1 MLSEKASSPGN
12 TLINSGK
19 PIRLA
24 ILQRV
29 CTTYNLSLFSK
40 IASQPGIKMRLFFG
54 DDLPNSKVRSAIDLS
69 GIDSLRLPTRFI
81 SIRGRV
87 LTWHKGLIPA
97 LEKFKPDV
105 ILCEGESNFLSYM
118 KAIWYRRHHQMVS
131 LIHWSLGGLPGV
143 PVRPRSLKSCFK
155 YKIQK
160 KFDALLVYSSFGKEC
175 LIELGHPPEK
185 IFVAT
190 NVADTSGHIEQ
201 ARQMQDSPLE
211 ARAKLNLPDR
221 FTILYVGTMDTN
233 KRPDILLDLA
243 RESNADHYNFV
254 LLGDGPMLEQLRG
267 RAKAKGLSNVF
278 LPGRVSQE
286 LPLYYRASDAMVLP
300 GRGGMVISEAMA
312 WSLPVVVHEADGTE
326 YDLVRDGETG
336 IRLTGSSVTDFNN
349 AVETLRRDITKC
361 KAMGRAGRES
371 LVKEH
376 NIEQMVERIIDAVRE
391 SCASRKVLT
400 PPMNLR

>member
-1 MLSEKASSPGN
+1 MLNENASSPGN
-12 TLINSGK
+12 TDLNPEK

-29 CTTYNLSLFSK
+29 CTAYNLSLFTK
-40 IASQPGIKMRLFFG
+40 ISSQPGIKMRLFFG
-54 DDLPNSKVRSAIDLS
+54 YDLPNSKVRSATDLS
-69 GIDSLRLPTRFI
+69 GIDSLKLHTIFIRIRSHVLP
-81 SIRGRV
+81 
-87 LTWHKGLIPA
+87 WHKDLIQT
-97 LEKFKPDV
+97 LKEFQPDV

-118 KAIWYRRHHQMVS
+118 KAMWYRRHHQMVS

-155 YKIQK
+155 YMVQK

-185 IFVAT
+185 IFIAT
-190 NVADTSGHIEQ
+190 NVADTSGQIEQ
-201 ARQMQDSPLE
+201 ARKMQDSPSE

-221 FTILYVGTMDTN
+221 FTVLYAGAMDAN

-243 RESNADHYNFV
+243 QESNADHYNFV

-336 IRLTGSSVTDFNN
+336 IRLTGGSVTDFNN